1 MLVKSGKSEQE
12 AQLALKVVQ
21 FFLSWWPFYH
31 NGINVLIQI
40 LFF

>member
-21 FFLSWWPFYH
+21 IFLSWWPFYH
-31 NGINVLIQI
+31 NGINVLVQV